1 MMTKAAI
8 TSLTAILVACAS
20 LAMAAG
26 TALAASLT
34 ITPTSVAAN
43 YTGTIALDITGL
55 ASGQTVLVETFLD
68 INGNGTIDSGD
79 LLVQSFQ
86 VTDGQALTIG
96 GVRDTNVPGDEDG
109 LADGKIHTLLNFARS
124 GHGFDA
130 ATMSVAKFIYQVS
143 PVTAAFTITQ
153 PVYAQKVVG
162 QVTSGGSAVPYAFTF
177 LIDPAFNG
185 APIIMALADASGN
198 FTLNAAPGSYAV
210 FALDAG
216 FVADSSAA
224 PVVTVNTG
232 ATVPQNLSLT
242 AADRTIA
249 GRLTDLGS
257 GAGIPG
263 VLISA
268 KSSSGLLAVGFS
280 DASGNFAIPVSSAS
294 TKWKLDPSEQS
305 LALAGY
311 LALNGKYPVDISG
324 GSVSGVS
331 IQLPK
336 ATALI
341 YGTLKDDQGNPLAGV
356 DIYADTD
363 QYEGYGL
370 TDSAGNY
377 VVGVTAGTW
386 NIGPDSDELTALG
399 YLETGASVNVTDG
412 QALQQD
418 FIAQHFTA
426 YLSGQLVDTMDNGV
440 GNIGMNACP
449 QGSGNCSGST
459 TNSDGTFSIGVFGGT
474 WNLSFSSDDLAN
486 QNLIGPQLP
495 FTVTDGV
502 NQTGIVAV
510 ALAVTSSITGTV
522 QDSNGNPITN
532 LEVYASANIS
542 GTEYFVGS
550 ASGTETNNNGN
561 YALGVANGTWQVGLD
576 CNGLNSRGLPC
587 VSEQSVTVPSQ
598 NQTVNFTVPLFT
610 AYLMGQLV
618 DTMNNGVGNIGVS
631 ACPQVPGNC
640 SNSTTNSDGTFS
652 IGVFGGTWNLGFSSS
667 DLANQ
672 NLIGPQLQFTV
683 TDGVNRTGIVAVA
696 LAVTSS
702 ITGTVQESNGN
713 PITNLFVY
721 AFATINGTQ
730 YNVGGQTNNNGQYAF
745 GVANGTWQV
754 GLNCGGDNGLNSLG
768 LPCVSNQSVTV
779 PSQNQTVNF
788 TVPVPCVGDCN
799 GNGQVTI
806 DDILTMVDIALGNV
820 DVSACLAGDANH
832 DGQITVD
839 EILRAVNAA
848 LRGCAVSLAEQG
860 CLTSGGTVTSAMCC
874 TTTGDFPNTCA
885 IGACGCPPDA
895 SHEVRTCNCLADSCF
910 DGSACVPR

>member
-1 MMTKAAI
+1 MTH
-8 TSLTAILVACAS
+8 TRRCLTGEKSNPGRWGV
-20 LAMAAG
+20 
-26 TALAASLT
+26 ALAALVALSICTAAMAGVADAAGLT
-34 ITPTSVAAN
+34 ITPVSVAAN

-55 ASGQTVLVETFLD
+55 ATGQTVLVETFLD
-68 INGNGTIDSGD
+68 INGNGTIDTGD

-96 GVRDTNVPGDEDG
+96 GVRNTNVPGDEDG

-124 GHGFDA
+124 GNGFDA
-130 ATMSVAKFIYQVS
+130 VTTSVAKFIYQVS
-143 PVTAAFTITQ
+143 PATSGFTPVPAPFTITQ
-153 PVYAQKVVG
+153 PAYAQKVAG
-162 QVTSGGSAVPYAFTF
+162 TVTSGGAGGAAVPYAFTF

-185 APIIMALADASGN
+185 APIIMALADANGN
-198 FTLNAAPGSYAV
+198 FTLSAAPGSYAV

-242 AADRTIA
+242 AANRSIS
-249 GRLTDLGS
+249 GSLTDLDS

-263 VLISA
+263 VLISV

-294 TKWKLDPSEQS
+294 TQWKLDPDEQS
-305 LALAGY
+305 LALSGY
-311 LALNGKYPVDISG
+311 LALNGKYKVDISG

-370 TDSAGNY
+370 TDSTGNY

-386 NIGPDSDELTALG
+386 SVGPDSDELTALG
-399 YLETGASVNVTDG
+399 YLETGASVNVTDSHS
-412 QALQQD
+412 LEQD
-418 FIAQHFTA
+418 FIAQHVTA
-426 YLSGQLVDTMDNGV
+426 YLMGQLVDTMDNGV
-440 GNIGMNACP
+440 GNIGVYACP
-449 QGSGNCSGST
+449 QGSGNCSNST

-522 QDSNGNPITN
+522 QDSNGNPIPN
-532 LEVYASANIS
+532 LGVYAFANIS
-542 GTEYFVGS
+542 GTQYNAGS
-550 ASGTETNNNGN
+550 QTNDNGN
-561 YALGVANGTWQVGLD
+561 
-576 CNGLNSRGLPC
+576 
-587 VSEQSVTVPSQ
+587 
-598 NQTVNFTVPLFT
+598 
-610 AYLMGQLV
+610 
-618 DTMNNGVGNIGVS
+618 
-631 ACPQVPGNC
+631 
-640 SNSTTNSDGTFS
+640 
-652 IGVFGGTWNLGFSSS
+652 
-667 DLANQ
+667 
-672 NLIGPQLQFTV
+672 
-683 TDGVNRTGIVAVA
+683 
-696 LAVTSS
+696 
-702 ITGTVQESNGN
+702 
-713 PITNLFVY
+713 
-721 AFATINGTQ
+721 
-730 YNVGGQTNNNGQYAF
+730 YAF

-754 GLNCGGDNGLNSLG
+754 GLNCQGDNSLNSLG
-768 LPCVSNQSVTV
+768 LPCVNNQSVTV

-799 GNGQVTI
+799 SNGRVTI
-806 DDILTMVDIALGNV
+806 DDILTMVNIALGNV
-820 DVSACLAGDANH
+820 DVSACLAGDAND

-839 EILRAVNAA
+839 EILTAVNNA
-848 LRGCAVSLAEQG
+848 LNGCTIAEEQG
-860 CLTSGGTVTSAMCC
+860 CVASGGTVTTAMCC
-874 TTTGDFPNTCA
+874 ATAPDFPDTCA
-885 IGACGCPPDA
+885 IGACGCSPQS
-895 SHEVRTCNCLADSCF
+895 SHDVGFCDCGAGACF
-910 DGSACVPR
+910 DRTKLACTSS